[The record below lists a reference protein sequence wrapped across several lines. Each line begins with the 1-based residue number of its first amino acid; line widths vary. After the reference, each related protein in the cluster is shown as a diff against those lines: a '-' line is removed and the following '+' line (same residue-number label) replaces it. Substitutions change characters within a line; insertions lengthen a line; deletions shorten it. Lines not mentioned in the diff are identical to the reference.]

1 MALML
6 VVIAFEVLRG
16 NFSIQWAFGG
26 IIIGLVIGTIVSRM
40 YKLSWDEETN
50 TIISN
55 VDIIGAV
62 ILVGYLIWELTK
74 SQFLGYWI
82 DGNTL
87 FAVILGIT
95 AGSMLAR
102 VLTNK
107 RNMEEIME
115 ALEI

>member
-16 NFSIQWAFGG
+16 NFSIQWALGG

-40 YKLSWDEETN
+40 YNLSWDEETN
-50 TIISN
+50 TVISN
-55 VDIIGAV
+55 VDRIGAV